1 MSEHGQER
9 SPRAP
14 VATGEDAGDNL
25 EYRVAHLRERI
36 AGGPLGELGVRLEVR
51 GEAVL
56 LTGTVP
62 SAHCREEICALVDEE
77 LRGHRVHC
85 DVAVADASSPDQAE
99 DLA

>member
-1 MSEHGQER
+1 MNQHGGEQ
-9 SPRAP
+9 AP
-14 VATGEDAGDNL
+14 GTPAAGDNL

-62 SAHCREEICALVDEE
+62 SAHSRDEICDLVDAE
-77 LRGHRVHC
+77 LPGHPVHC
-85 DVAVADASSPDQAE
+85 DIAVTDASCPDHVE

>member
-1 MSEHGQER
+1 MNHHGGE
-9 SPRAP
+9 RAP
-14 VATGEDAGDNL
+14 GPPASGDNL

-51 GEAVL
+51 GESVL

-62 SAHCREEICALVDEE
+62 SAHCREEICGLVDAE
-77 LRGHRVHC
+77 LAGHRVHC
-85 DVAVADASSPDQAE
+85 DVVVADASSPDHAE

>member
-1 MSEHGQER
+1 MNHHGQEQ
-9 SPRAP
+9 AP
-14 VATGEDAGDNL
+14 GAPAAGNDAGTNL

-51 GEAVL
+51 GETVL

-62 SAHCREEICALVDEE
+62 SAQCRDDICGLVAGE
-77 LRGHRVHC
+77 LTGREVHC
-85 DVAVADASSPDQAE
+85 DVVVADATTPDHAE